1 MALRRHHRIALEPA
15 RTHARASRPIQG
27 FTSLRRRPR
36 FEPRLAAKILLPSP
50 SRPSGRDR
58 PVVVLAAAGHQ
69 RVDDP
74 RDLVGDRHRGQL
86 ELVFDRLALEHRAR
100 PQTQGVVMP
109 LAMAKGR
116 AGAYHQEFA
125 QVAVAHLGD
134 APEPLFAP
142 GRTLARRQA
151 EEGGELA
158 PAGEGA
164 HVLDRGCDRRAGD
177 RADAGNGHQPLGGL
191 VGLDRRRKL
200 LVDRGDR
207 LVEPVDLADQR
218 TKRGA
223 HAIGDHDLAIVVVA
237 VGDEALQ
244 VVGVLR
250 ALCGATTPISAR
262 WPRKALRSEVRWQ
275 ASNSRTRWRISSAW
289 LSIPRTGTNRW
300 PGRPAASQI
309 AAASAASFLLR
320 RT

>member
-86 ELVFDRLALEHRAR
+86 ELVCDRLALEHRAR
-100 PQTQGVVMP
+100 PQTQGVVMAS
-109 LAMAKGR
+109 AMAKRR
-116 AGAYHQEFA
+116 AGTHHQELA
-125 QVAVAHLGD
+125 QITVAHLGD
-134 APEPLFAP
+134 EPEPLLAP

-158 PAGEGA
+158 P
-164 HVLDRGCDRRAGD
+164 
-177 RADAGNGHQPLGGL
+177 
-191 VGLDRRRKL
+191 
-200 LVDRGDR
+200 
-207 LVEPVDLADQR
+207 LA
-218 TKRGA
+218 KA
-223 HAIGDHDLAIVVVA
+223 LMSLIVA
-237 VGDEALQ
+237 VIAEA
-244 VVGVLR
+244 VTGS
-250 ALCGATTPISAR
+250 TPGMVISRLA
-262 WPRKALRSEVRWQ
+262 V
-275 ASNSRTRWRISSAW
+275 SSALTDAASS
-289 LSIPRTGTNRW
+289 LSIAG
-300 PGRPAASQI
+300 
-309 AAASAASFLLR
+309 
-320 RT
+320 